1 MRSHMQTDGTIVVQ
15 QSRFADYI
23 TLTKPELTLLS
34 VLTALGGYFLGADG
48 NMSLSTIVHTL
59 VGTMLVGGGAGAL
72 NQYIERDYD
81 ALMRRTEHR
90 PLPAGRLVPSEV
102 LLFGT
107 LLSLVGVVELFAF
120 VNLLTGLLAL
130 ATLVSYLF
138 LYTPL
143 KRVTPFSTVIGGVP
157 GALPPMIGWA
167 AARNAIGIEAWIL
180 FGILFCWQMPHFFS
194 LAWMYR
200 RDYERAGYPMLT
212 VLDQDGNRTSLHIL
226 LYCNGLIPISLMLST
241 SAGLGLVYAIGA
253 VIVGGTYLYYG
264 ILLRKSKSNADA
276 RKLFFVSLLYLPALL
291 VLMVLDKFGMP

>member
-1 MRSHMQTDGTIVVQ
+1 MQTDGTIAVQ
-15 QSRFADYI
+15 QSRFADYV

-34 VLTALGGYFLGADG
+34 VLTALGGYFLGAEG
-48 NMSLSTIVHTL
+48 HMSLGTIVHIL

-81 ALMRRTEHR
+81 ALMRRTEQR
-90 PLPAGRLVPSEV
+90 PLPSGRLAPSEV

-107 LLSLVGVVELFAF
+107 LLSLVGVVELSSF
-120 VNLLTGLLAL
+120 VNLLAGMLAIV
-130 ATLVSYLF
+130 TLVSYLF

-143 KRVTPFSTVIGGVP
+143 KRVTWFSTVVGGVP

-180 FGILFCWQMPHFFS
+180 FGILFFWQMPHFFS

-200 RDYERAGYPMLT
+200 RDYERAGFPMLT
-212 VLDQDGNRTSLHIL
+212 VLDRDGNRASLQIL
-226 LYCNGLIPISLMLST
+226 LYCIGLIPISLLLSIY
-241 SAGLGLVYAIGA
+241 AGLGLVYAVGA

-264 ILLRKSKSNADA
+264 ILLRTTKSNADA
-276 RKLFFVSLLYLPALL
+276 RKMFFVSLLYLPALL
-291 VLMVLDKFGMP
+291 AFMVLDKFGIL

>member
-1 MRSHMQTDGTIVVQ
+1 MQTDGTIVVQ